1 MKTVVGLFST
11 YAQAQQVKQAL
22 ISNGYESQNVTVVA
36 NDDNEMSSSATSTA
50 SSSTTG
56 SGAYGAGQGL
66 GEKISGFFRNLSGG
80 DEDAHGHYA
89 TGVNSGGALVAVTVA
104 DEKAAA
110 TGALLTQHGA
120 REIEGTYSST
130 ASTAG
135 TASRNTAA
143 TPIASTA
150 GEMAIPIIEE
160 QLVVGKRE
168 VDRGGVRVYSHV
180 TERPVDAQV
189 SLHEE
194 RINVERRAVNRP
206 ATAADFNVGSGEP
219 IELRAMA
226 EEAVVGKT
234 SRVVEEVLVGKQGS
248 DRVEQ
253 VHDSVRKTEVEVE
266 KFAGTTAG
274 TGTGTINTPTKTG
287 Y

>member
-11 YAQAQQVKQAL
+11 YAQAQQVKQTLVA
-22 ISNGYESQNVTVVA
+22 NGYESQNVTVVA
-36 NDDNEMSSSATSTA
+36 NDDNEMSSSSTSTT
-50 SSSTTG
+50 SSATTG
-56 SGAYGAGQGL
+56 GSAYGTGQGL

-104 DEKAAA
+104 DEKATA
-110 TGALLTQHGA
+110 TATLLTQHGA
-120 REIEGTYSST
+120 REIEGTYNSAS
-130 ASTAG
+130 STAG
-135 TASRNTAA
+135 TSSMGSAQ
-143 TPIASTA
+143 TPLA

-206 ATAADFNVGSGEP
+206 ATAADFKAGSGEA
-219 IELRAMA
+219 IELRAMG

-234 SRVVEEVLVGKQGS
+234 SRVVEEVLVGKQAS
-248 DRVEQ
+248 DRVEE

-266 KFAGTTAG
+266 NFAGTTAG
-274 TGTGTINTPTKTG
+274 TTINPTKTD